1 MSPAT
6 AIPPG
11 RFGRR
16 EIDELRLLLRG
27 GSVVDWFRLHM
38 EQPEAVRAFLR
49 LNEFDLDDVMDR
61 ARLEDLRD
69 RAQDYLSRHLRY
81 RIPERVAGAPIETL
95 FELASGKG
103 RRAHRLY
110 ACLTLKVMHI
120 LNHVEAHELLS
131 MLPISNAEIGI
142 LLHAKIERVV
152 RHLRAQRF
160 PLVDFAGN
168 AKTLNSTVG
177 KLLAKK
183 DTQAAQVFDRLR
195 FRLVVRQLEDV
206 PSLLVVMIREIAP
219 FNYVVP
225 NQSEN
230 TLIELEAL
238 LRRAGNVRVGE
249 REAVQMNEAV
259 AIDIKREHPSNEF
272 SGPDFRV
279 VNFVAQVPLRVDRIM
294 PFQSRRLMGLGPIVF
309 GTAEFQVM
317 DEATAEQNE
326 AGPNRHALYKR
337 RQMLRIRERLE
348 RGRRGRKTAP

>member
-1 MSPAT
+1 VSPVVAV
-6 AIPPG
+6 PPG

-38 EQPEAVRAFLR
+38 ERPEAVRAFLR
-49 LNEFDLDDVMDR
+49 LNEFDPDEVMDR
-61 ARLEDLRD
+61 ARLDDLRD
-69 RAQDYLSRHLRY
+69 RAQDYLRQHLRY
-81 RIPERVAGAPIETL
+81 RIPERAAGAPIETL

-206 PSLLVVMIREIAP
+206 PSLLLVMIREIAP

-230 TLIELEAL
+230 TLVELEAL

-249 REAVQMNEAV
+249 REAAQMNESIANDLEL
-259 AIDIKREHPSNEF
+259 AHPSNEF

-294 PFQSRRLMGLGPIVF
+294 PFQSRRLTGLGPVVF

-317 DEATAEQNE
+317 DEATARRNE

-337 RQMLRIRERLE
+337 RQMVRIRERLE
-348 RGRRGRKTAP
+348 RGRRGREPAS